1 MNDEIFEIE
10 NIIPIDYQNHL
21 LATMTGFSFPWAFNP
36 SLVSPDDIFLDRDDN
51 HAGFNH
57 FFYEKGEP
65 TSQFFNLLYPLV
77 LSITSQSPIKFNR
90 MTRMRANLTLQN
102 KTSKSEYHMPHID
115 TWFPHWNAIYYVNDC
130 DGDTFIFNE
139 MNENYDPGEGD
150 INKIKDMQFTVK
162 RRITPKK
169 GKIVIFPGK
178 YYHASSYTQQSRYR
192 CVVNINLENLFS

>member
-1 MNDEIFEIE
+1 
-10 NIIPIDYQNHL
+10 
-21 LATMTGFSFPWAFNP
+21 
-36 SLVSPDDIFLDRDDN
+36 
-51 HAGFNH
+51 
-57 FFYEKGEP
+57 
-65 TSQFFNLLYPLV
+65 
-77 LSITSQSPIKFNR
+77 
-90 MTRMRANLTLQN
+90 
-102 KTSKSEYHMPHID
+102 MPHID

-139 MNENYDPGEGD
+139 VNETYDPGESD

-178 YYHASSYTQQSRYR
+178 YYHSSSYTRNSRYR